1 MSLKKRL
8 ITIVAV
14 IGMVAA
20 TLYGSTQKISG
31 VSEDEGRF
39 SWFGEKETV
48 YFWYSD
54 ETLTDYLNA
63 AAVSFGEKEGV
74 RVIPVMASD
83 SEYLEALNQASL
95 DGQHAPDAYLLSND
109 LLEKAYLA
117 GLASKIQ
124 DEGNICNESHFSKAA
139 LDAVTYKGHRI
150 AYPFFFETSA
160 LLYNRTYMEEW
171 AKQQVMKELE
181 SAGGAEATEEQA
193 LPDATGESTAVDET
207 LVAQKTQEYL
217 ASGIPTTVDGIREVA
232 DTFDV
237 PEGVESVFK
246 WDVSDIFYN
255 YWIVGQYMIAGGDAG
270 DDVTNMNI
278 NNPETL
284 QCLEVY
290 KALNQFFFIESD
302 TVTYDS
308 VIQDFIDGKS
318 VFTIATPDVVK
329 CLAEAKEEG
338 RFTFEYGIAPMPD
351 VSPELKS
358 RSMSV
363 TNTVVVNGYSAHK
376 ELANRFASYLTTEYV
391 DNLYQQTEKVAA
403 DLHANTGNE
412 ELQVFMTEY
421 ADSVPLPK
429 MMATGNFW
437 LHLEVLFHKIWNGAE
452 VVSAVQELADQM
464 ALQIR
469 E

>member
-8 ITIVAV
+8 ITIAAV
-14 IGMVAA
+14 IGLAA
-20 TLYGSTQKISG
+20 AALYGSTQKISG
-31 VSEDEGRF
+31 VSEDESRF
-39 SWFGEKETV
+39 SWFGQKETV

-74 RVIPVMASD
+74 RVIPVVASD
-83 SEYLEALNQASL
+83 SEYLEAVNQASL
-95 DGQHAPDAYLLSND
+95 SGEHVPDAYLLSND

-124 DEGNICNESHFSKAA
+124 DEGIICNETHFSKAA
-139 LDAVTYKGHRI
+139 LDAVTYKGQQI
-150 AYPFFFETSA
+150 AYPFFYETSA
-160 LLYNRTYMEEW
+160 LLYNRNYMEEW
-171 AKQQVMKELE
+171 AKQQAMKELE
-181 SAGGAEATEEQA
+181 SADEGQEASEVAE
-193 LPDATGESTAVDET
+193 DGSTVDEA
-207 LVAQKTQEYL
+207 LLARKTQEYL
-217 ASGIPTTVDGIREVA
+217 AVGIPATVDDILEVA

-270 DDVTNMNI
+270 DDAANMNI
-278 NNPETL
+278 NNQETI

-290 KALNQFFFIESD
+290 KALNQFFSIESD
-302 TVTYDS
+302 TITYDS
-308 VIQDFIDGKS
+308 VIQDFMDGKT
-318 VFTIATPDVVK
+318 VFTIATPDAVK
-329 CLAEAKEEG
+329 RLALAKEEG
-338 RFTFEYGIAPMPD
+338 SFVYDYGIAPMPD
-351 VSPELKS
+351 VSKELKS

-363 TNTVVVNGYSAHK
+363 TNTVVVNGYSEHK
-376 ELANRFASYLTTEYV
+376 KLANRFATYLTTEYV
-391 DNLYQQTEKVAA
+391 NNLYQQTEKVAA
-403 DLHANTGNE
+403 DLHANADNE

-437 LHLEVLFHKIWNGAE
+437 LHLEVLFHKIWNGVD

-464 ALQIR
+464 ALQMR